1 MPGCAGRPAGPPA
14 PSARAPFASREG
26 DSPPPGEPLLLWP
39 SAPTAD
45 RWSPVAAVRL
55 PTGDLVVAEKAQNR
69 LFLLR
74 GRDSAPYRLPP
85 PPESP
90 VEWTALAL
98 APGLSFYALDG
109 PGGKIHQYDFHGNYL
124 GEALDLKVAAARFE
138 LGPIDPVGLAVDRSG
153 RTVVTDRLG
162 DRVLLFGPGWS
173 YLGTAGE
180 TGSAP
185 GAWRRPGRAAVS
197 DDGRFLVADE
207 GNRRVV
213 LLDGVGAVLEV
224 LDTDDPPRG
233 VVALGSGGFA
243 ISLGDRVEILD
254 RGLALRESRVVGP
267 GPECRGGSA
276 YATEALAATADGVV
290 VGEGCSGR
298 LLEIGLR
305 GD

>member
-1 MPGCAGRPAGPPA
+1 
-14 PSARAPFASREG
+14 
-26 DSPPPGEPLLLWP
+26 
-39 SAPTAD
+39 
-45 RWSPVAAVRL
+45 
-55 PTGDLVVAEKAQNR
+55 
-69 LFLLR
+69 
-74 GRDSAPYRLPP
+74 
-85 PPESP
+85 
-90 VEWTALAL
+90 VEWTALSL

-109 PGGKIHQYDFHGNYL
+109 PGAKIHQYDYHGNYL
-124 GEALDLKVAAARFE
+124 GEALDLKDSALRFD
-138 LGPIDPVGLAVDRSG
+138 LGAIDPVGLAVDRSG

-180 TGSAP
+180 SGSAP
-185 GAWRRPGRAAVS
+185 GAWRRPGRAAAT
-197 DDGRFLVADE
+197 DDGHFLVADE

-213 LLDGVGAVLEV
+213 LLDGVGAVREIHETF
-224 LDTDDPPRG
+224 DAPRG
-233 VVALGSGGFA
+233 VVALERGGFA
-243 ISLGDRVEILD
+243 ISLGDHVDILD
-254 RGLALRESRVVGP
+254 RSLGVRESRIVSP